1 MKSGFRC
8 LSISILP
15 CVRVDVEVAACE
27 SSLSSLE
34 SVQDI
39 GRLHS
44 VLEIDYDKV
53 GSVEKG
59 IILNECDKS
68 SCGELNCHHSSS
80 VL

>member
-44 VLEIDYDKV
+44 VGDRLRQSGI
-53 GSVEKG
+53 SPKG
-59 IILNECDKS
+59 NYPE
-68 SCGELNCHHSSS
+68 
-80 VL
+80 